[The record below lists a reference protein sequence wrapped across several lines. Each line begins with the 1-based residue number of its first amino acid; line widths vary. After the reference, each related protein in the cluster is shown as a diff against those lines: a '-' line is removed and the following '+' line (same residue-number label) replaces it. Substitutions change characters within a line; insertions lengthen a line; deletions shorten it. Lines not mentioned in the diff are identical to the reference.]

1 MAILKRRSRM
11 VSFRLSEE
19 EYADLRSLCE
29 TGGARSVS
37 DLARDAVHRL
47 IQPDSHVE
55 VAAALR
61 ALEGRVDTLD
71 LQVQRLTTASEQ
83 DTSRPGRQSPARQ
96 NPGEAKQ

>member
-1 MAILKRRSRM
+1 M

-19 EYADLRSLCE
+19 EYANLRSLCE

-37 DLARDAVHRL
+37 DLARAPVNRL

-61 ALEGRVDTLD
+61 VLAGRVDTLD
-71 LQVQRLTTASEQ
+71 LKVQRLATASEQ
-83 DTSRPGRQSPARQ
+83 DTPGRPGKAPR
-96 NPGEAKQ
+96 